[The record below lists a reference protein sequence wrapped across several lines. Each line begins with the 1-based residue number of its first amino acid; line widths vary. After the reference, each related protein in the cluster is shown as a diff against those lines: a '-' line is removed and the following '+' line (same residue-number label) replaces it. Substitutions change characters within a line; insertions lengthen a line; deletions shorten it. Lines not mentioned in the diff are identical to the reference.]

1 MDESDVRGEETEII
15 EETSGWVNTV
25 VAARALRVTPRTV
38 RIYIDQGRLEA
49 RSEGEGVRKTW
60 LVSADSLQALRDRRE
75 VTERSRR
82 GGVRSSYPAERTAE
96 DLFLEIA
103 NRLEVRAA
111 EAGGLKI
118 RLEISE
124 RTRSILEEER
134 RRLADDLKRER
145 ERTERWEQE
154 FREAQQRVERLT
166 AELGE
171 ARQEALQLR
180 AEVEQGKGF
189 FRRRRSGG

>member
-1 MDESDVRGEETEII
+1 VARRRASRRRTWRHRNPDRSLPQLSRRDSRFYRTSLARGR
-15 EETSGWVNTV
+15 V
-25 VAARALRVTPRTV
+25 VAP
-38 RIYIDQGRLEA
+38 
-49 RSEGEGVRKTW
+49 
-60 LVSADSLQALRDRRE
+60 
-75 VTERSRR
+75 
-82 GGVRSSYPAERTAE
+82 
-96 DLFLEIA
+96 

>member
-1 MDESDVRGEETEII
+1 M
-15 EETSGWVNTV
+15 
-25 VAARALRVTPRTV
+25 
-38 RIYIDQGRLEA
+38 YIDQGQLEA
-49 RSEGEGVRKTW
+49 SSEGEGVRKTW
-60 LVSADSLQALRDRRE
+60 LVSAESLQALRDRRE
-75 VTERSRR
+75 VSERGRR
-82 GGVRSSYPAERTAE
+82 GVRSSYPAERTAE

-145 ERTERWEQE
+145 ERVERWEQE

-180 AEVEQGKGF
+180 AELEQGKGF